1 MRSDELAARLL
12 SMFTEELEEQ
22 LRVMNEDLLTLE
34 RTPGDA
40 ERLRSLFRSVHSL
53 KGAARAAGVAALEE
67 LCHALESELAQ
78 ARDGNRPL
86 APQQLVHGF
95 AAADA
100 MTDAARRLRAGEAI
114 PPGEYD
120 ALLLAIRA
128 GAPTPRS
135 TSRFT
140 PSKGVPAMPARPSGP
155 VTIATEPSAM
165 PADAT
170 SKPSISTAAE
180 SEPQPAAPI
189 APVTAQGEDGADEQ
203 VRVGVRRLDGLT
215 AAAAEL
221 REMSSIVA
229 EWPEVLAPVRAQ
241 LLHWRTVWQRQGR
254 AEAGAVQQLLTDTAK
269 QIAQLER
276 DIQTQARAADTVSH
290 RLLESARHIR
300 QRPFGDIAQPLGRV
314 GRDVSVQ
321 TGKEARVVITGE
333 RVEAD
338 RAVLEALRDPLIHLI
353 RNAIDHGIE
362 MPADRERAG
371 KPREGTVR
379 IDAALRGDRLTV
391 TVSDDG
397 RGLDIAAIRAAL
409 ARKGRLVPDD
419 ERAVARTLLGAQIST
434 RVVATEISGRGVG
447 LDAARAVVER
457 IGGTLDVRWTRG
469 AGTSFILDV
478 PLSVATMRA
487 LLVLVAGHAIGIP
500 TALVERVDRASVNE
514 VRVVGGERV
523 LTSSD
528 APIRL
533 ASLSRLLGARGD
545 DAPDDAEW
553 MQVVVVVAAGARL
566 ALVVDE
572 LVEERELV
580 VRPIAYASSVSTRYV
595 GAALLADGKVAPVLN
610 VPGIIGEA
618 GDRGVSRAE
627 AADGQLKQPR
637 ILVAD
642 DSITTRAL
650 EESVLSAAGY
660 DVVTAPD
667 GAEALRI
674 VEAGGIDLVVSDVE
688 MPRMTGLELCAR
700 IRASRTNASLP
711 VIIVSS
717 LDRPEHRAAG
727 MEAGADAYI
736 TKSSFEQGELI
747 ALVERLIGRS
757 A

>member
-1 MRSDELAARLL
+1 
-12 SMFTEELEEQ
+12 
-22 LRVMNEDLLTLE
+22 
-34 RTPGDA
+34 
-40 ERLRSLFRSVHSL
+40 
-53 KGAARAAGVAALEE
+53 
-67 LCHALESELAQ
+67 
-78 ARDGNRPL
+78 
-86 APQQLVHGF
+86 
-95 AAADA
+95 
-100 MTDAARRLRAGEAI
+100 MTD
-114 PPGEYD
+114 
-120 ALLLAIRA
+120 
-128 GAPTPRS
+128 PRVC
-135 TSRFT
+135 SR
-140 PSKGVPAMPARPSGP
+140 
-155 VTIATEPSAM
+155 
-165 PADAT
+165 
-170 SKPSISTAAE
+170 SISTAAE

>member
-12 SMFTEELEEQ
+12 SMFIEELEEQ
-22 LRVMNEDLLTLE
+22 LRVMNEDLLALE
-34 RTPGDA
+34 RSPGDA

-53 KGAARAAGVAALEE
+53 KGAARAASVPALEE
-67 LCHALESELAQ
+67 LCHALEAELAQ
-78 ARDGNRPL
+78 ARDGDRPL
-86 APQQLVHGF
+86 APPQLVHGF

-100 MTDAARRLRAGEAI
+100 MADAARRLRAGESI

-120 ALLLAIRA
+120 ALLLAIRS
-128 GAPTPRS
+128 GAPAPRS
-135 TSRFT
+135 TTRFT
-140 PSKGVPAMPARPSGP
+140 PSAGMAAMPPRPSAP
-155 VTIATEPSAM
+155 VIVVTERV
-165 PADAT
+165 
-170 SKPSISTAAE
+170 
-180 SEPQPAAPI
+180 
-189 APVTAQGEDGADEQ
+189 APVTAPVAVQPSAPAESETQAAAPAAATALQGEDAADEQ

-221 REMSSIVA
+221 REISSTVA
-229 EWPEVLAPVRAQ
+229 CWPDELAPVRTQ
-241 LLHWRTVWQRQGR
+241 LLHWRTIWQRQGH
-254 AEAGAVQQLLTDTAK
+254 AEPAALQQLLSDVTKRLTE
-269 QIAQLER
+269 IER
-276 DIQTQARAADTVSH
+276 DIQAQARAADTVSH

-321 TGKEARVVITGE
+321 TGKEARVVISGE

-338 RAVLEALRDPLIHLI
+338 RAVLESLRDPLIHLI

-362 MPADRERAG
+362 PPADRERAG

-409 ARKGRLVPDD
+409 ARKGRFVPDD
-419 ERAVARTLLGAQIST
+419 ELAVARTLLGAQIST
-434 RVVATEISGRGVG
+434 RSVATEISGRGVG

-469 AGTSFILDV
+469 AGTSFVLDV

-487 LLVLVAGHAIGIP
+487 LLVAVSGHVIGIP
-500 TALVERVDRASVNE
+500 TALVERVDRAAADE

-523 LTSSD
+523 LMGGD

-533 ASLSRLLGARGD
+533 ASLARLLGSRSD
-545 DAPDDAEW
+545 DATEDSDVL
-553 MQVVVVVAAGARL
+553 QVVVVIAAGARL

-572 LVEERELV
+572 LIEERELV
-580 VRPIAYASSVSTRYV
+580 VRPIEYASSVSTRYV
-595 GAALLADGKVAPVLN
+595 GAALLANGKVAPVLN
-610 VPGIIGEA
+610 VPGVIGEA
-618 GDRGVSRAE
+618 GDRGIPRAE
-627 AADGQLKQPR
+627 RGDGQKRQAR

-674 VEAGGIDLVVSDVE
+674 VEGGGIDLVVTDVE

-727 MEAGADAYI
+727 MEAGADAYV